1 MSELQTIVTGIA
13 VKVRE
18 LADRQRSL
26 ISENEALTQLNEDL
40 ANELAAQKNANSVL
54 LEQNKLAKIA
64 RSVSPDGE
72 DRKEERKRLNDL
84 VREIDKCIA
93 LLNN

>member
-1 MSELQTIVTGIA
+1 MSELQTIVTGVA
-13 VKVRE
+13 GKVRE
-18 LADRQRSL
+18 LTERQHSL
-26 ISENEALTQLNEDL
+26 LAENQELQRLNM
-40 ANELAAQKNANSVL
+40 ELATELTAQKNANTALS
-54 LEQNKLAKIA
+54 EQIKLAKIA

>member
-40 ANELAAQKNANSVL
+40 AKELAAQKNANSAL
-54 LEQNKLAKIA
+54 IEQNKLAKIA

>member
-13 VKVRE
+13 LKVRE

-26 ISENEALTQLNEDL
+26 LSENEALTKLNEDL
-40 ANELAAQKNANSVL
+40 ANELAAQKNANSAL
-54 LEQNKLAKIA
+54 IEQNKLAKIA
-64 RSVSPDGE
+64 RSVNPDGE

>member
-13 VKVRE
+13 GKVRE
-18 LADRQRSL
+18 LADRQESL
-26 ISENEALTQLNEDL
+26 AGENARL
-40 ANELAAQKNANSVL
+40 ARQNVELATELAAQKNANSAL
-54 LEQNKLAKIA
+54 SEQNKLAKIA

-72 DRKEERKRLNDL
+72 DRTEERKRLNDL

>member
-1 MSELQTIVTGIA
+1 MSELQTIVTSIA

-40 ANELAAQKNANSVL
+40 AKELAAQKNANSAL
-54 LEQNKLAKIA
+54 IEQNKLAKIA

>member
-13 VKVRE
+13 GKVRA
-18 LADRQRSL
+18 LALRQETL
-26 ISENEALTQLNEDL
+26 AADNERLARQNEQLTS
-40 ANELAAQKNANSVL
+40 ELAAQKIANSTL
-54 LEQNKLAKIA
+54 SEQNKLAKIA
-64 RSVSPDGE
+64 RSVSPNGE
-72 DRKEERKRLNDL
+72 DRTEERKRLNDL

>member
-40 ANELAAQKNANSVL
+40 ANELAAQKMPIRSFLNRINWL
-54 LEQNKLAKIA
+54 KLQG
-64 RSVSPDGE
+64 P
-72 DRKEERKRLNDL
+72 
-84 VREIDKCIA
+84 
-93 LLNN
+93 